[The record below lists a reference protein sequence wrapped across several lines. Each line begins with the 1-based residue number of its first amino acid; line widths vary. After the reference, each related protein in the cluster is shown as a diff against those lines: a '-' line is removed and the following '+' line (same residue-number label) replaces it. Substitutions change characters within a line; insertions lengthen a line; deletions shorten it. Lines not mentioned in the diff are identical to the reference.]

1 MSDGMKVSEFMLNLQ
16 RRLIEE
22 RKVTESTAT
31 QYLQT
36 LWKLSGQKKFNN
48 LAWAKK
54 YDDVQKII
62 DTYAKSTQGNQYG
75 VLASVLSLFADKPT
89 YKKTYKHWRDK
100 SIEAH
105 KAASE
110 TDVHEM
116 TPKQEENWL
125 TWEEVEKK
133 KFGLSE
139 EISSLVSTKKLS
151 EGQFDALMQYVVLSL
166 YTDIAPRRNQDYL
179 DMYVVKRLPKEYPK
193 DKNFYDLHCKQF
205 IFNKYKTSKTYGEQ
219 RIAVPEQLQKVLA
232 MLIKHHPNKSQKEFK
247 LLVKSDGSPLNTVNS
262 ITRILNRIFDR
273 AVGSSMLRHIY
284 LSSRFGASNKE
295 LAQTADAMA
304 HSRATQ
310 NTYIKN
316 ENEVV

>member
-1 MSDGMKVSEFMLNLQ
+1 
-16 RRLIEE
+16 
-22 RKVTESTAT
+22 
-31 QYLQT
+31 
-36 LWKLSGQKKFNN
+36 
-48 LAWAKK
+48 
-54 YDDVQKII
+54 
-62 DTYAKSTQGNQYG
+62 
-75 VLASVLSLFADKPT
+75 
-89 YKKTYKHWRDK
+89 
-100 SIEAH
+100 
-105 KAASE
+105 
-110 TDVHEM
+110 
-116 TPKQEENWL
+116 
-125 TWEEVEKK
+125 
-133 KFGLSE
+133 
-139 EISSLVSTKKLS
+139 
-151 EGQFDALMQYVVLSL
+151 
-166 YTDIAPRRNQDYL
+166 
-179 DMYVVKRLPKEYPK
+179 MYVVKRLPKEYPK

-219 RIAVPEQLQKVLA
+219 RIAVPEQLQKILA